1 MFWWVIFG
9 LGGLLGMMA
18 WGCEGVSEKYPDD
31 KIAKYGFFICGALSV
46 ALVVLCPLG
55 WVWYWLCGGWRVC
68 EGGGIF
74 DVIAYGFVSLILL
87 GILLG
92 FIAMIFGWN
101 PFK

>member
-1 MFWWVIFG
+1 MWLIILG
-9 LGGLLGMMA
+9 LGGLFAIMGG
-18 WGCEGVSEKYPDD
+18 GCWEVWEKFPED
-31 KIAKYGFFICGALSV
+31 KTAKYGFFLCCAVVFIL
-46 ALVVLCPLG
+46 LVLCPLG
-55 WVWYWLCGGWRVC
+55 WVWYWFCGGWRVC